1 MKHIRLAVAL
11 AALSLFPACAATL
24 TLPNSGALYG
34 MPGQT
39 VGWGFTLTSDPITT
53 QQGTFTPWL
62 IVTNVDFVPMLGDTP
77 VGVFTPYMTEWPN
90 SSAVI
95 GPDEGRDEGNPWTQS
110 FNPILRKGVGQV
122 VINDFQQPGDSVKG
136 WITVLVDVFS
146 VSPNNP
152 AFNPITDTV
161 EVGLQLEAKAGIR
174 VIEPDDAP
182 TIPHP
187 TPEPATLSLTAVPVL
202 AIAAWSRFRRRP
214 SASGRP

>member
-39 VGWGFTLTSDPITT
+39 VGWGFTLTSDPMTT

-90 SSAVI
+90 STAVI

-110 FNPILRKGVGQV
+110 FNPTLRKGVGQV
-122 VINDFQQPGDSVKG
+122 VINNFQQPGDSVKG
-136 WITVLVDVFS
+136 GIVLLVDVFS

-174 VIEPDDAP
+174 VIEPDDDLP
-182 TIPHP
+182 QP
-187 TPEPATLSLTAVPVL
+187 TPEPATIGVTAAGLLGL
-202 AIAAWSRFRRRP
+202 ALNRRRIKN
-214 SASGRP
+214 